1 MNAGFDRVEE
11 FQGVAGHCLGLVFAH
26 EKLRPRHGDEAFAVR
41 QLIGDGP
48 CLPDGIHG
56 IVLTPDQRRRRRDLR
71 VLGLDR

>member
-1 MNAGFDRVEE
+1 
-11 FQGVAGHCLGLVFAH
+11 
-26 EKLRPRHGDEAFAVR
+26 
-41 QLIGDGP
+41 LIGDGP